1 MSRKDGYRGGMG
13 VEERWVSRRDGCRG
27 ETGVEERWVSRRGR
41 ENVEESVVVVKN
53 WWIAEESGR

>member
-1 MSRKDGYRGGMG
+1 MG
-13 VEERWVSRRDGCRG
+13 VEEGWVSRRDGCRGDGCRG